1 MKSFFVDNEGIA
13 IHVLESGTPKTGI
26 PSLLVIGGIWDPAER
41 AIPIH
46 NLESHVVSFSFRGR
60 GLSSTPEFGYDL
72 EDHLSDI
79 REVVKAC
86 ALNDYCVLGFSR
98 GAAYTLGWY
107 LTKETRISGL
117 ILVDQAPIHR
127 KIPFESLN
135 FWCNM
140 VYQEVPVANYMR
152 SEAFVGLSRD
162 AIERDFTSELVTID
176 CPVRLFVGT
185 SSQSKMPS
193 GLSAESMAKYTE
205 NVKNISFV
213 EFEKSGHMIPDEDTE
228 KYLEEIQ
235 QFIETLKEKS
245 NDAHLR

>member
-1 MKSFFVDNEGIA
+1 MKSYFIDNEGVS
-13 IHVLESGTPKTGI
+13 IHVLESGTPKLGV
-26 PSLLVIGGIWDPAER
+26 PSLLVVGGIWEPAER

-46 NLESHVVSFSFRGR
+46 NLELHVVSFSFRGR
-60 GLSSTPEFGYDL
+60 GLSSTPEHGYNL

-79 REVVKAC
+79 RRVVKTC
-86 ALNDYCVLGFSR
+86 NLDDYCVLGFSR

-127 KIPFESLN
+127 KIPRESLD

-140 VYQEVPVANYMR
+140 VYQGVPVANVMR
-152 SEAFVGLSRD
+152 SIAFTGLTTD
-162 AIERDFTSELVTID
+162 AIEHDFTSELTLID

-185 SSQSKMPS
+185 STQSKMPS
-193 GLSAESMAKYTE
+193 GLNEDTRALYSE

-213 EFEKSGHMIPDEDTE
+213 EFANSGHMIPDEETD
-228 KYLEEIQ
+228 KYLEEIER
-235 QFIETLKEKS
+235 FIETL
-245 NDAHLR
+245 RR